1 MLLRLYPH
9 ELLARLRWRTNSALM
24 LGNEGRANQA
34 DTIGKALQD
43 AGLFH
48 MRSQGLR
55 QNPADGNGS
64 GQYTATTQRQNNNL
78 PVGRNNRPPMRVNE
92 SKTGVTMTAAVEET
106 GLGQAAGKAATLVRD
121 SVKTVIAASM
131 VGTAIEFMT
140 STPTA
145 PPRPRTSSSPRRTT
159 PPSHC

>member
-1 MLLRLYPH
+1 MVSRSISGVSG
-9 ELLARLRWRTNSALM
+9 RTNAGSIDSVSYTHLDVYKRQALH
-24 LGNEGRANQA
+24 
-34 DTIGKALQD
+34 D
-43 AGLFH
+43 AGLFLL
-48 MRSQGLR
+48 RSQGLR

-121 SVKTVIAASM
+121 SVKTVIAADVYKRQAYLSPA
-131 VGTAIEFMT
+131 AI
-140 STPTA
+140 A
-145 PPRPRTSSSPRRTT
+145 PRS
-159 PPSHC
+159 

>member
-24 LGNEGRANQA
+24 LEAPS
-34 DTIGKALQD
+34 TKAGPIKLTQS
-43 AGLFH
+43 ARPCMMRGFFLL
-48 MRSQGLR
+48 RSQGLR

-64 GQYTATTQRQNNNL
+64 GQYTATTKRQNNNL

-121 SVKTVIAASM
+121 SVKTVIAESM
-131 VGTAIEFMT
+131 VGTAIELYDF
-140 STPTA
+140 
-145 PPRPRTSSSPRRTT
+145 
-159 PPSHC
+159 